1 MASESGFPVFEPART
16 VVAAGI
22 AVGVCAASAL
32 LRARLARS
40 GRLNPGLAGWTS
52 VLEAAALAVGLG
64 MTGLLGYF
72 GAFVSLPAVRRVIE
86 NGANGKAVAP
96 LMGGIVLAAH
106 NVATGGEWPTP
117 VLAQCALAMAL
128 PFVFRR
134 PPLPVVEPV
143 ASQAPAESDEQ
154 LRERFRAL
162 REHSQGLERRGWR
175 DRLVVRLLDG
185 VQSRPDRPEAAWA
198 ETLRE
203 SLSAGGIL
211 LFVRGRRAWAGDVPR
226 EWRAAPSSLPD
237 PESAVVENGV
247 AQYAG
252 HAALHAQASL
262 ADGTAAHVF
271 VPWAGEGATVLQGQL
286 ARAAAALARVAL
298 PGVLGFAT
306 VPDEAPMAPVAE
318 PPSGVEAAALQLAA
332 MRRRWGVDTLA
343 LLVAAP
349 GGVEVELSVG
359 TSLDWS
365 FLDASALGSG
375 ALHSPGA
382 EAPWIHAAQALRRKV
397 GSVAVAPSGPGRW
410 LAAVSRERGAVTKEM
425 ANELL
430 FVGRALS
437 PSAPMLGKIVDAAEF
452 AARCASGPC
461 VLVTLGGNSEGLA
474 PAVAEALPP
483 GSLVAIHPGAGLV
496 ASIAGTPDDALA
508 WITGPAAAQ
517 IAQIA
522 GADWAWG
529 ELSAA

>member
-1 MASESGFPVFEPART
+1 MFEPVRT
-16 VVAAGI
+16 VVAAGV

-52 VLEAAALAVGLG
+52 VVEAAGLAVALG
-64 MTGLLGYF
+64 MTGLLGFF
-72 GAFVSLPAVRRVIE
+72 GAFVSLPAVRRVVE
-86 NGANGKAVAP
+86 NGTNGKAVAP

-106 NVATGGEWPTP
+106 NVATGTDWPAA
-117 VLAQCALAMAL
+117 VLAQSALAMAL

-134 PPLPVVEPV
+134 PPLPAVEP
-143 ASQAPAESDEQ
+143 APAPTQSETDDQ

-175 DRLVVRLLDG
+175 DRLVVRLLDA
-185 VQSRPDRPEAAWA
+185 VQARPERPEAVWA

-211 LFVRGRRAWAGDVPR
+211 LFVRGRRAWAGDVPK
-226 EWRAAPSSLPD
+226 EWRAAEASLPD
-237 PESAVVENGV
+237 PESALVENGV
-247 AQYAG
+247 AEYAG

-262 ADGTAAHVF
+262 ADGSTAHVF
-271 VPWAGEGATVLQGQL
+271 VPRAGDVSPVLHGQL

-298 PGVLGFAT
+298 PGVLGYAT
-306 VPDEAPMAPVAE
+306 VPDEAPAAPVAE
-318 PPSGVEAAALQLAA
+318 PPKGAEATALQLAA

-349 GGVEVELSVG
+349 GGAEAELSVG
-359 TSLDWS
+359 NSLDWS
-365 FLDASALGSG
+365 FLDPSALGAG
-375 ALHSPGA
+375 AVHSPSA
-382 EAPWIHAAQALRRKV
+382 EASWIRAAQALRRKV

-410 LAAVSRERGAVTKEM
+410 LAAVSSERGAVTKEM

-437 PSAPMLGKIVDAAEF
+437 PSAPMLGKIVEAAEF
-452 AARCASGPC
+452 AAWCATEQC
-461 VLVTLGGNSEGLA
+461 VLITLGGSSEGLA

-496 ASIAGTPDDALA
+496 ASVPGTPDDALA
-508 WITGPAAAQ
+508 WIASPAATQ
-517 IAQIA
+517 ISQIA
-522 GADWAWG
+522 GAAWAWA